1 MPELPE
7 VETIRRNL
15 SPLLAHKRIRNV
27 ILRDKKLI
35 KNIPSDK
42 LERKLKNQVITRLLR
57 RGKYLIIQLGPAKQF
72 IVIHLRMTGQLIY
85 GQRENTKSRI
95 SFYFSD
101 NKYLNFND
109 QRRFGE
115 LSLVNNLNEHKGLSR
130 LGPEPLIKSFTPKKF
145 KEMLKIKK
153 SRLKPLLLDQHF
165 LAGLGNIYAA
175 EALFLAKINPSRIAS
190 TLSDREIKN
199 LCQAI
204 KKVLK
209 KAIKLGGSSIDDY
222 VDGFGRKGKAQEYHF
237 VYGKDKEKCPRCQ
250 SKINVIKLSGRG
262 TYFCPACQK

>member
-27 ILRDKKLI
+27 IIRDKKLI
-35 KNIPSDK
+35 KNIPADK
-42 LERKLKNQVITRLLR
+42 LERKLKNQVITRLFR
-57 RGKYLIIQLGPAKQF
+57 RGKYLIMQLSTKQF
-72 IVIHLRMTGQLIY
+72 IVIHLKMTGQLIY
-85 GQRENTKSRI
+85 GQREDEKSRI
-95 SFYFSD
+95 SFKFSD
-101 NKYLNFND
+101 TKYLNFND

-115 LSLVNNLNEHKGLSR
+115 LSLINNLNEHKGLSK
-130 LGPEPLIKSFTPKKF
+130 LGPEPLKKSFTVKKF

-153 SRLKPLLLDQHF
+153 ARLKPLLLDQHF
-165 LAGLGNIYAA
+165 LAGIGNIYAN
-175 EALFLAKINPSRIAS
+175 EVLFLARINPARISS
-190 TLSDREIKN
+190 TLTEVEIKN
-199 LCQAI
+199 LHQAI
-204 KKVLK
+204 KKVLR

-250 SKINVIKLSGRG
+250 NKINVVKLSGRG